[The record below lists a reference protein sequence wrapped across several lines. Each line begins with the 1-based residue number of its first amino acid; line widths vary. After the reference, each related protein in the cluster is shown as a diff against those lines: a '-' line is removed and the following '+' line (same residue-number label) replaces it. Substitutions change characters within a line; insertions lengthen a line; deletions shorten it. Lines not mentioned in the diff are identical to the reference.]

1 MPKNQNEDSDED
13 SEYSNE
19 ETILLQDQIKKM
31 KKELKVFK
39 KNNNH
44 QMVKEYKELIA
55 IKEEECEKIQNA
67 LFAEDMKKSFPNCT
81 YHAPRQAK

>member
-1 MPKNQNEDSDED
+1 MPKNQNEDT
-13 SEYSNE
+13 EYSNE

-67 LFAEDMKKSFPNCT
+67 LFTEDMKKTFPNCT
-81 YHAPRQAK
+81 YPCSASSKIK